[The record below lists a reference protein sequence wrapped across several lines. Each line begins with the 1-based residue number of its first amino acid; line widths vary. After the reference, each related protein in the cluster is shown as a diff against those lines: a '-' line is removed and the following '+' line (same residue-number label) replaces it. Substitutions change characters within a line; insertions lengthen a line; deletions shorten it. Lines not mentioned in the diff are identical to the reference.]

1 MVEVT
6 ADEEVLDMESHAV
19 AGPSA
24 SGDPEHQPSEG
35 KRLDRILVAIDGSP
49 RSEHVIELAVE
60 LASEYQ
66 SELLFVHV
74 IPIVDGATSAEVG
87 DVGDAVPQT
96 PTEHDQT
103 PLKEA
108 AAFARRRGVA
118 ARSTL
123 LVGSAAAA
131 IVAYAES
138 HDVNMIVVGARRD
151 GDMACALLGRVSL
164 AVLRTS
170 GRPLVI
176 VDGDSITYCG
186 NGSCRDVRMYGH
198 SATNDASSPARCQVP
213 NAGGGAREAL
223 TMVTRRGLSRAPSR
237 SRTGIEWSHGRVSS
251 GVPDAAFHSPK
262 KGPGIDRRPA
272 SGNVS
277 AVAGTIP
284 SLLALLSGAI
294 RLETIVFVAEDAW
307 AITAT
312 IPYGGVILLAE
323 FTTRHSASEWFAIA
337 NTLVRS

>member
-1 MVEVT
+1 
-6 ADEEVLDMESHAV
+6 MEFHAV

-49 RSEHVIELAVE
+49 TSEHVTELAVE

-66 SELLFVHV
+66 SEVLFVHV
-74 IPIVDGATSAEVG
+74 IPIVDGATSAGAGE
-87 DVGDAVPQT
+87 VGDAVPQT
-96 PTEHDQT
+96 PTEHEQT
-103 PLKEA
+103 PLEEA
-108 AAFARRRGVA
+108 AAFARGRGVA

-123 LVGSAAAA
+123 LVGSAAAV

-138 HDVNMIVVGARRD
+138 QDVNMIVVGARRD
-151 GDMACALLGRVSL
+151 GDMACALLGRISL
-164 AVLRTS
+164 DVLRAS
-170 GRPLVI
+170 KRPLLI

-186 NGSCRDVRMYGH
+186 NGSCRDVRMYGQ
-198 SATNDASSPARCQVP
+198 SPTNDASSPARCQIP
-213 NAGGGAREAL
+213 DAGGGTREDFM
-223 TMVTRRGLSRAPSR
+223 TVTRRGLSRARSQ
-237 SRTGIEWSHGRVSS
+237 SRTGIEWSHTRVSS
-251 GVPDAAFHSPK
+251 GVPDSAYYSPN

-272 SGNVS
+272 SGNAS
-277 AVAGTIP
+277 ALAGRIP

-294 RLETIVFVAEDAW
+294 RLETIVLVAEDAW

-337 NTLVRS
+337 DTLVQS